1 MISLSTSLLL
11 KTLLVTL
18 LIAYTNSYRVL
29 KYSKYRC
36 CSTSLKD
43 ANSPTVDLSNIDL
56 LDYLQE
62 TKPSRTYNV
71 MNDFRAAEFS
81 GIDNK
86 VLTFPKNSYPL
97 EGMGY
102 ELIKNI
108 ESRIFIRKCYKEM
121 YNLIMKM
128 ITNEDLK
135 QRKRKFLIT
144 GTPGIGKSL
153 FTLYFIK
160 RYLDEN
166 NYSAP
171 FGFQRDRGKA
181 DIITSDGNL
190 YVDVADKFY
199 RFEENLPF
207 FCDGIDKF
215 EPNGPKV
222 PSLMIVTSS
231 PDDARFKEYVKS
243 NFVVT
248 LTMPVWSREELDEMY
263 DAFEMEAMHD
273 TVIDIK
279 YRNIVMRQ
287 SLYDVYGGVLRSIQS
302 QDGTKM
308 MTALDK
314 KGSIVASNFF
324 KAGDMPGTD
333 IENSYTLVH
342 LVPPKN
348 EDDSYDYL
356 HNIVDVA
363 SYYVYSV
370 LRNISDIEAYRA
382 TKKFLLFSNPCGH
395 YAALQGYLFEDLFY
409 REHPAE
415 MHLYALNKKGS
426 STAKIISNTTKTI
439 KTPTDK
445 YRPPEK
451 VFMNWTS
458 NVLYFPTSRTFESG
472 DAFFIQGTK
481 EQSELYIFQMTL
493 AKTHAVKAKGLLKI
507 VKYFEG
513 SGYKIDSNSMKM
525 HLVFV
530 TPQKGS
536 KKQMTNYQAIERMKD
551 ATSVVISKG
560 EDDRITELF
569 EYQAQCLSYF
579 TITI

>member
-1 MISLSTSLLL
+1 MILLTITLLL
-11 KTLLVTL
+11 ILV
-18 LIAYTNSYRVL
+18 IAYTNSYRIL

-43 ANSPTVDLSNIDL
+43 ANSPTVDLSDEDL
-56 LDYLQE
+56 LEYLQE
-62 TKPSRTYNV
+62 AKPSKKFNV
-71 MNDFRAAEFS
+71 MDDFRAAEFS

-102 ELIKNI
+102 ELIKKI

-121 YNLIMKM
+121 YDLIMKM
-128 ITNEDLK
+128 NKIEDEKIT
-135 QRKRKFLIT
+135 KFLIT

-171 FGFQRDRGKA
+171 FGFQRKREKA
-181 DIITSDGNL
+181 DIVTSKGDL
-190 YVDVADKFY
+190 YRGVP
-199 RFEENLPF
+199 EEIYASEKNLPF

-215 EPNGPKV
+215 EPNGPYV

-273 TVIDIK
+273 KVIDIK

-324 KAGDMPGTD
+324 KAGEMPGTGSD

-382 TKKFLLFSNPCGH
+382 TKKFLLLSDPCGH

-426 STAKIISNTTKTI
+426 SRANKESMGWIS
-439 KTPTDK
+439 P
-445 YRPPEK
+445 R
-451 VFMNWTS
+451 V
-458 NVLYFPTSRTFESG
+458 
-472 DAFFIQGTK
+472 
-481 EQSELYIFQMTL
+481 
-493 AKTHAVKAKGLLKI
+493 
-507 VKYFEG
+507 
-513 SGYKIDSNSMKM
+513 
-525 HLVFV
+525 
-530 TPQKGS
+530 
-536 KKQMTNYQAIERMKD
+536 
-551 ATSVVISKG
+551 
-560 EDDRITELF
+560 
-569 EYQAQCLSYF
+569 
-579 TITI
+579 